1 MTDLPE
7 LHTARLVSHNREK
20 RFFILSDGRQRF
32 FASERFFPNG
42 IKENELISFTVRPPG
57 KGQKFPAVASV
68 VFEPELEPAANQ

>member
-7 LHTARLVSHNREK
+7 LHTARMLRHDAER
-20 RFFILSDGRQRF
+20 RFYILSDGRQRF

-42 IKENELISFTVRPPG
+42 IKENELVTFTTRQPA

-68 VFEPELEPAANQ
+68 VFEPELEKA